1 MTFHYLTFSKTRIPA
16 TSTSFSVENVMIY
29 FDREYQRRLVAG
41 FAGALLKSG
50 YLFIGHSETLHSIS
64 EDFVYVKLL
73 DSPV

>member
-1 MTFHYLTFSKTRIPA
+1 
-16 TSTSFSVENVMIY
+16 MIY

-41 FAGALLKSG
+41 FASSILKSG

-73 DSPV
+73 DSPVYVPKERANEF